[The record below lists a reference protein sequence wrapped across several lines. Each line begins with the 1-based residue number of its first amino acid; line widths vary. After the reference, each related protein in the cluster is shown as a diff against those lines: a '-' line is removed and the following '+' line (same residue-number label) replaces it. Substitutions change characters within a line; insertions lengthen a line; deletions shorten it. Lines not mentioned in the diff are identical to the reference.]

1 MNYQLNTNE
10 KTPANDKKNIL
21 LFLSGKFISL
31 LGTNIYAFAIGLY
44 VLKLTGSAM
53 NFSINFILNMV
64 PRIILGP
71 VAGVISDKFDK
82 KKLVVYSDILSGI
95 LLILLYSIS
104 INKGL
109 SLTYIYITTALL
121 TSLNTI
127 FSISFDASIPNLVKD
142 ENLVKINSY
151 RTSITSIT
159 NILGPILGGLIF
171 GIFNINLFI
180 LLNGISFILSA
191 ISEYFI
197 DFNAYKLDNKKEE
210 KDSSIEKNSI
220 IADLKEGFNYI
231 KQKKILFTLIKF
243 TPIINFLFTALSIC
257 LPFILVND
265 LLLSSKLVGTVEGAF
280 AIGMLIMS
288 LVFSIIPEVK
298 RKGLV
303 IGIGTILIG
312 ITTFLIGIPVSGLM
326 TVNSLMF
333 YAIYYCLVAIII
345 GAIIVF
351 INLPIDL
358 TMQRETPAEYRGRVY
373 GTLGTISSI
382 ITPLAC
388 IIYGFLLDMVPSHL
402 IVFASGVLL
411 VIIGLVIS
419 ANKTIHEI

>member
-1 MNYQLNTNE
+1 MSYQFNTNE
-10 KTPANDKKNIL
+10 KTTANDKKNIL

-64 PRIILGP
+64 PRILLGP

-197 DFNAYKLDNKKEE
+197 DFNAYKVDNKKEE

-220 IADLKEGFNYI
+220 IDDLKEGFNYI
-231 KQKKILFTLIKF
+231 KQKKILFTLIMF
-243 TPIINFLFTALSIC
+243 TPIINFLFIALSIC

-265 LLLSSKLVGTVEGAF
+265 LLLSSKLVGIVEGAF

-312 ITTFLIGIPVSGLM
+312 IATFLIGVPISGLM
-326 TVNSLMF
+326 TVNSLLF
-333 YAIYYCLVAIII
+333 YAIYYCSVAIII

-358 TMQRETPAEYRGRVY
+358 TVQRETPAEYRGRVY

-388 IIYGFLLDMVPSHL
+388 IVYGFLLDTVPSHL
-402 IVFASGVLL
+402 IVFISGALL
-411 VIIGLVIS
+411 AIIGLIIS
-419 ANKTIHEI
+419 ANKTLHKI